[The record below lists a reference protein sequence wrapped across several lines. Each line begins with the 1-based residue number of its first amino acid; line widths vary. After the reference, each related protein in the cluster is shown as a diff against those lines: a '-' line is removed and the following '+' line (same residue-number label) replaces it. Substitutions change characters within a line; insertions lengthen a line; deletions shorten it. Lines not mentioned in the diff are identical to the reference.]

1 MYWGDVIFFISTI
14 MLLLNDLYD
23 DGVGRQLELLL
34 LWLLLGE
41 YGLILSHT
49 LHDVA
54 RVGDG
59 TIMVQRGYS
68 LTLEDEE
75 VLPLWEGSLT
85 NSSIMFYDDFGMWN
99 VKRWSYEMTGA
110 LL

>member
-1 MYWGDVIFFISTI
+1 MYLGDVISFLSTI
-14 MLLLNDLYD
+14 MWLLHDSYG
-23 DGVGRQLELLL
+23 DGVGRKLELLFLCFL
-34 LWLLLGE
+34 LRE

-75 VLPLWEGSLT
+75 VLPLWE
-85 NSSIMFYDDFGMWN
+85 
-99 VKRWSYEMTGA
+99 
-110 LL
+110 